1 MSVIVGSMKNNKE
14 WSTMNSEEIYYQLQ
28 YYNDRLTEQLNGTAE
43 VKLTRSQLGNLAN
56 KVDNLYI
63 KYQKQLSQEEK
74 YQKINE
80 NGIVIILI
88 VYIAVLII
96 DIIFALVYFI

>member
-1 MSVIVGSMKNNKE
+1 
-14 WSTMNSEEIYYQLQ
+14 MNSEEIYYQLQ

-80 NGIVIILI
+80 NGILIILI

-96 DIIFALVYFI
+96 DIIFALLYFI

>member
-1 MSVIVGSMKNNKE
+1 
-14 WSTMNSEEIYYQLQ
+14 MNSEEIYYQLQ

-63 KYQKQLSQEEK
+63 KYQKSLYKEDNSFINTVLFELVLLLIECIMFIVL
-74 YQKINE
+74 YQTWYNTF
-80 NGIVIILI
+80 LM
-88 VYIAVLII
+88 L
-96 DIIFALVYFI
+96 

>member
-1 MSVIVGSMKNNKE
+1 
-14 WSTMNSEEIYYQLQ
+14 MNSEEIYYQLQ

-63 KYQKQLSQEEK
+63 KYQKQLYQEEK

-88 VYIAVLII
+88 VFISVLLI
-96 DIIFALVYFI
+96 DIIFALLYFI

>member
-1 MSVIVGSMKNNKE
+1 
-14 WSTMNSEEIYYQLQ
+14 MNSEEIYNQLQ

-74 YQKINE
+74 YAKINE
-80 NGIVIILI
+80 NGITIILI
-88 VYIAVLII
+88 VFITAFII
-96 DIIFALVYFI
+96 DIIFALLYFR

>member
-1 MSVIVGSMKNNKE
+1 
-14 WSTMNSEEIYYQLQ
+14 MNSEELYNQLQ
-28 YYNDRLTEQLNGTAE
+28 YYNDRLNEQLNGSAD

-63 KYQKQLSQEEK
+63 KYQKQLSQEERFA
-74 YQKINE
+74 KINE
-80 NGIVIILI
+80 NGITIILI
-88 VYIAVLII
+88 VYITAFII

>member
-1 MSVIVGSMKNNKE
+1 
-14 WSTMNSEEIYYQLQ
+14 MNSEEIYYQLQ
-28 YYNDRLTEQLNGTAE
+28 YYNDRLNEQLNGTAT
-43 VKLTRSQLGNLAN
+43 VKLTKSQMGNLAN

-80 NGIVIILI
+80 NGILIILI

-96 DIIFALVYFI
+96 DIIFALLYFI

>member
-1 MSVIVGSMKNNKE
+1 M
-14 WSTMNSEEIYYQLQ
+14 TSEEIFYQLQ
-28 YYNDRLTEQLNGTAE
+28 YYNDRLNEQLNGTAE
-43 VKLTRSQLGNLAN
+43 VKLTRSQLGNLSN

-96 DIIFALVYFI
+96 DIIFALLYFI